1 MPTEV
6 VNLLAP
12 EILLVVAAVVVY
24 LGGVFSLGR
33 WVWSWIALAGIIAAA
48 VTLGASPA
56 TAVVHG
62 PLQIDA
68 LAGYVRWL
76 SLVMGALFVLL
87 AFRPLAAPGTPEY
100 VGSLLLTIAGVML
113 VGMAGDIV
121 LLFLALELISIP
133 TYVLLYLGHRDTAS
147 QESTVKYFYLSILA
161 SALVLYGLS
170 FLYGASGSTDLR
182 VIHDRLASSGPN
194 GFLTI
199 AKVALVLLFAGLSF
213 RIAAVPFQFYAPDV
227 YQGTTQVNAGF
238 LSVVPK
244 IAGFVALIR
253 LVATA
258 MPGLEAYGWQIALV
272 IAVVTMTFGNVVA
285 LWQSNLRR
293 LLAYSSIAHA
303 GYMLI
308 GLAVYLASAGTSGV
322 QWDGVGALLF
332 YLLVYALATTGTFAA
347 LNCLG
352 RGGQQIDDV
361 EELAGLPWTGGSVR
375 PLLAWAIAAF
385 MFSLSGIP
393 PLAGFWGKLGLF
405 FGAVGAGKP
414 GSAVYPWFIAL
425 AVIGVLNSAIAAAY
439 YLRIVGV
446 MFFRLPL
453 STPETKHH
461 ASGTF
466 WAAMLCGLAVLAVG
480 LHPGPWVAKSNRAS
494 PRAAVQ
500 QQQSDARA
508 MSGRPPISSAD
519 SR

>member
-6 VNLLAP
+6 VRLLAP
-12 EILLVVAAVVVY
+12 EILLVVTAAIIF
-24 LGGVFSLGR
+24 LGGVFSLTR
-33 WVWSWIALAGIIAAA
+33 WIWSWIALAGVVAAA
-48 VTLGASPA
+48 AALWAAPADVTAS
-56 TAVVHG
+56 G
-62 PLQIDA
+62 PLQFDA
-68 LAGYVRWL
+68 LAWYVRWL
-76 SLVMGALFVLL
+76 SLVVGGAFVLL
-87 AFRPLAAPGTPEY
+87 AFRPLVAPGTPEY
-100 VGSLLLTIAGVML
+100 VGSLLLAIAGLML
-113 VGMAGDIV
+113 VGTAGDV
-121 LLFLALELISIP
+121 VFLFLALEMISIP
-133 TYVLLYLGHRDTAS
+133 TYVLLYLGRRDAAS

-161 SALVLYGLS
+161 SAVVLYGLS

-182 VIHDRLASSGPN
+182 VIHDRLAAGPN
-194 GFLTI
+194 SFVAI

-213 RIAAVPFQFYAPDV
+213 RIAAVPFHFYAPDV

-258 MPGLEAYGWQIALV
+258 MPGLETSAWHIALV
-272 IAVVTMTFGNVVA
+272 IAVLTMTFGNVVA
-285 LWQSNLRR
+285 LWQNNLRR

-308 GLAVYLASAGTSGV
+308 GLAVYLASAGASDTK
-322 QWDGVGALLF
+322 WDGVGALLF
-332 YLLVYALATTGTFAA
+332 YLLAYVLATTGTFAA
-347 LNCLG
+347 FNCLG
-352 RGGQQIDDV
+352 RGGQQIDDI

-375 PLLAWAIAAF
+375 PLLAWTIAVF

-414 GSAVYPWFIAL
+414 GSAVYPWFISL
-425 AVIGVLNSAIAAAY
+425 AVIGVINSAIAATY

-466 WAAMLCGLAVLAVG
+466 LAAILCGLAVLVVG
-480 LHPGPWVAKSNRAS
+480 LHPGPWVAKSNHAS
-494 PRAAVQ
+494 PRAAIHQRQPDLQAV
-500 QQQSDARA
+500 
-508 MSGRPPISSAD
+508 SGSSLISRLD